1 MPWRRWMFRRT
12 FRPLRHS
19 PRLRLRPLRRGNH
32 RQPDENEEKFEGRK
46 TMKIMAL
53 GTLAALLAWTM
64 PAIAKDAE
72 LQFKSVE
79 AKHFPRAEG
88 VELTPAFSDYLYAE
102 LRAELTKAKLFGQ
115 VIGEDEVVDAED
127 APKSLVI
134 VGTITEYKKGSMVK
148 AQLIGFGAGMRSLKV
163 DANVARRGDQQ
174 NLAAIHVH
182 VKVSPRWNEKIM
194 ARAAAKDIVKQV
206 KNSLKATKAS

>member
-1 MPWRRWMFRRT
+1 
-12 FRPLRHS
+12 
-19 PRLRLRPLRRGNH
+19 
-32 RQPDENEEKFEGRK
+32 
-46 TMKIMAL
+46 MKILIL
-53 GTLAALLAWTM
+53 GTLAVVLAWSM
-64 PAIAKDAE
+64 PAIAKDPE
-72 LQFKSVE
+72 PQFKSVE

-174 NLAAIHVH
+174 NLTAIHVH
-182 VKVSPRWNEKIM
+182 VKVSPRWDEKIM
-194 ARAAAKDIVKQV
+194 ARAAAKDIVKQL

>member
-1 MPWRRWMFRRT
+1 
-12 FRPLRHS
+12 
-19 PRLRLRPLRRGNH
+19 
-32 RQPDENEEKFEGRK
+32 
-46 TMKIMAL
+46 MKIMIL
-53 GTLAALLAWTM
+53 GTLAVVLAWSM
-64 PAIAKDAE
+64 PAIAKDPE
-72 LQFKSVE
+72 PQFKSVE

-174 NLAAIHVH
+174 NLTAIHVH
-182 VKVSPRWNEKIM
+182 VKVSPRWDEKIM
-194 ARAAAKDIVKQV
+194 ARAAAKDIVKQL